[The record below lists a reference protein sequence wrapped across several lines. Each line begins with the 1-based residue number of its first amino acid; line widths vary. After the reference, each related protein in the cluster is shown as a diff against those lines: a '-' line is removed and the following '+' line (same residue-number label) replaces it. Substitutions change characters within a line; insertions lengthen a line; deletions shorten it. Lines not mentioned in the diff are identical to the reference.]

1 MSSKK
6 PWEYSAITKPWEDL
20 DFDEKAKWVKTELQR
35 MRSLFV
41 MLSSQVQEIGS
52 RVKAIRKELQANE

>member
-1 MSSKK
+1 
-6 PWEYSAITKPWEDL
+6 L

-52 RVKAIRKELQANE
+52 RVKAIRKNLRENQ

>member
-41 MLSSQVQEIGS
+41 MLSCQVQDV
-52 RVKAIRKELQANE
+52 RTAAKALEKKIQEDQ

>member
-6 PWEYSAITKPWEDL
+6 PWEYSAITKHWEDL
-20 DFDEKAKWVKTELQR
+20 DFDEKVKWLETELQR

-41 MLSSQVQEIGS
+41 MLSSQVQE
-52 RVKAIRKELQANE
+52 VLAAAKAIEKKIQEDQ

>member
-20 DFDEKAKWVKTELQR
+20 DFDEKAKWVKTEIQR

-41 MLSSQVQEIGS
+41 MLSSQVQEV
-52 RVKAIRKELQANE
+52 RTAAKALEKKIQEDQ

>member
-41 MLSSQVQEIGS
+41 MLSSQVQEV
-52 RVKAIRKELQANE
+52 RTAAKALEKKIQEDQ